1 MTLSHY
7 WSCQHK
13 TSFWKVAQ
21 TQGRSCEQHQRRR
34 HGARATRVSF
44 KMTALLLV
52 TFSCR
57 TLAFNA
63 ESQKHI
69 VCVYTSQHGG
79 GKQQTRHAMPFIV
92 FLQDIVYYS
101 TRLSMGR
108 HSADKIGPTQL
119 GSFHHRGSSVIP
131 AQPTDPQHTL
141 IQCTACDNFLQR
153 RTRSG

>member
-1 MTLSHY
+1 MTLSH
-7 WSCQHK
+7 WSQQ
-13 TSFWKVAQ
+13 TSLWKVAQ

-34 HGARATRVSF
+34 HGARATWVSF

-57 TLAFNA
+57 TLNA

-69 VCVYTSQHGG
+69 VCVYTSQYGG
-79 GKQQTRHAMPFIV
+79 GKQQTRHAMAFIV

-141 IQCTACDNFLQR
+141 YNAPLVIIYNLQR
-153 RTRSG
+153 RTT